1 MMANMR
7 RDKIEIIED
16 ILVAAEEPN
25 GALKSH
31 ILMQANLNFKRAMRY
46 LTALIQNDM
55 VEKRVGKSTRYQT
68 TGKGREFLRLIRETR
83 NFM

>member
-1 MMANMR
+1 MANVR

-46 LTALIQNDM
+46 LTALIQNEM
-55 VEKRVGKSTRYQT
+55 VEIREGKSTRYST
-68 TGKGREFLRLIRETR
+68 TVKGREFLRLIKETR